1 MSYGLNS
8 IQMKFINDLS
18 GHLDYIEL
26 LMEGVRTY
34 LKYCYVLEREAQRTE
49 QAAHTQSES
58 AKQDRPA
65 TADSEELFI
74 EIQRPGEDKGNEPT
88 AKNEGSTSKD
98 APKPEHP
105 TASED

>member
-1 MSYGLNS
+1 
-8 IQMKFINDLS
+8 
-18 GHLDYIEL
+18 
-26 LMEGVRTY
+26 MEGERTY

-49 QAAHTQSES
+49 QAAHTQ
-58 AKQDRPA
+58 QDRPA

-74 EIQRPGEDKGNEPT
+74 EIQRPGEDTGNEPGP